1 MRTKTL
7 RGTLSRSPIVLP
19 YCVSYFFFEDFFAA
33 FFAGFLAA
41 FLVAICLF
49 SLSMSHRVCNTYVA
63 VTECIEVAKCD
74 VKKKSEN
81 FLAFGNGE
89 VAISSSESSSA
100 VARQEIFM
108 GTAFEFIAS
117 DVENFERSQS
127 RCMRT
132 IIKQ

>member
-1 MRTKTL
+1 MRVKTL

-81 FLAFGNGE
+81 FLALGKWE
-89 VAISSSESSSA
+89 VMFFALESSLA
-100 VARQEIFM
+100 GLRCAR
-108 GTAFEFIAS
+108 
-117 DVENFERSQS
+117 
-127 RCMRT
+127 
-132 IIKQ
+132 